1 MPSWLNEI
9 ASVLDRAESPVR
21 IFFRDDDAGWA
32 NDKLFNLMDKFAR
45 SEMPIDLAVIPQSLE
60 GNLAEEL
67 LARWQQSRHLL
78 GLHQHGYSHT
88 NHESSGRKCEFGFS
102 RTKSQQM
109 ADIANGQVVLKE
121 YLGEAFDPFFTPPW
135 NRCTQDT
142 VDCLEKLEFKLL
154 SRDVTATEYN
164 ATKLDQ
170 VPVHID
176 WSKFI
181 KSSPDPLIELGKT
194 VASRLSQNETTGIM
208 FHHAD
213 MNDEHLNTLTELL
226 TLLSGHQN
234 VQGLLLRHTQG

>member
-32 NDKLFNLMDKFAR
+32 NDKLFNLLDKFAKA
-45 SEMPIDLAVIPQSLE
+45 EMPIDLAVIPQSLE
-60 GNLAEEL
+60 CNLAEEL
-67 LARWQQSRHLL
+67 RTRWQQNCHLL

-88 NHESSGRKCEFGFS
+88 NHELSGRKCEFGVS

-109 ADIANGQVVLKE
+109 ADIANGQALLKE
-121 YLGEAFDPFFTPPW
+121 SLAEAFDPFFTPPW

-142 VDCLEKLEFKLL
+142 IECLEGLEFKLL
-154 SRDVTATEYN
+154 SRDITATKYSS
-164 ATKLDQ
+164 TKLEH

-181 KSSPDPLIELGKT
+181 KNSADPLTELSHAIANHLVQT
-194 VASRLSQNETTGIM
+194 EFTGVM

-213 MNDEHLNTLTELL
+213 MEDKHLKTLTELL
-226 TLLSGHQN
+226 ALLSGHQN
-234 VQGLLLRHTQG
+234 VQGLLLRDTLG